1 MGHTVLLVDDE
12 PSLLDALKRA
22 LRREPYALLE
32 ATSAVEAFEV
42 LAETPVDVIISDEKM
57 PGMCGTELL
66 ANVREQYPDIVR
78 IILTGHASLEAA
90 IRAINEGQVYRFLT
104 KPFNHTD
111 LAVTI
116 RQALQQ
122 KTLMDEARRLLRTV
136 KRQADLLEE
145 IEQHN
150 PGITELRTAPD
161 GAIVIDEDL
170 PGDYDEFMKEL
181 HARVEHAE
189 RILNHTTQPAAETP
203 SRSSAGNV
211 PPSDPI
217 PSTHDEA

>member
-1 MGHTVLLVDDE
+1 MQHTVLLVDDE
-12 PSLLDALKRA
+12 PNLLDALKRA
-22 LRREPYALLE
+22 LRREPYVLLE

-42 LAETPVDVIISDEKM
+42 LAKMPVDVIISDEKM

-66 ANVREQYPDIVR
+66 AKVRDDHPEVVR

-90 IRAINEGQVYRFLT
+90 IRAINEGEVYRFLT

-116 RQALQQ
+116 RHAIQQ

-145 IEQHN
+145 IERTN
-150 PGITELRTAPD
+150 PGITELRTTPD
-161 GAIVIDEDL
+161 GAIMIDDDL
-170 PGDYDEFMKEL
+170 PGNYDEFMKEL
-181 HARVEHAE
+181 HKRVEHAE
-189 RILNHTTQPAAETP
+189 RVLDRRQGQPAGASPSAASSSGSGESTP
-203 SRSSAGNV
+203 SAL
-211 PPSDPI
+211 DA
-217 PSTHDEA
+217 T